1 VSAEPK
7 PSNSLLQGV
16 TVRGALATAKA
27 RLEDAGVDTTVVDA
41 EFLLAHVLGT
51 TRSGLHADSR
61 RALTEDERAALD
73 RLLTRRASREP
84 LAYVL
89 GEWGFRRLTLKVD
102 PRVLVPRPETEIV
115 VERCLARIAGLPE
128 PRVLDVGTG
137 SGAIALSIAD
147 EHPGAR
153 VTAID
158 ASEDALAV
166 ARENSA
172 RTGLAVDLVQ
182 RDLFE
187 GLPDGPWDLVV
198 SNPPY
203 VQDDELAGLAPE
215 VRDWEPRTAVVGAG
229 TTEGVAK
236 AARTA
241 LRPGRALVL
250 ETAGGRAEE
259 VADLLR
265 ELGYVEVRV
274 TDDLAGRSRVAEGVT
289 PGE

>member
-1 VSAEPK
+1 VTSRDALREAEE
-7 PSNSLLQGV
+7 
-16 TVRGALATAKA
+16 RLA
-27 RLEDAGVDTTVVDA
+27 EAGVESPRVDA
-41 EFLLAHVLGT
+41 ELLLAHVLGT
-51 TRSGLHADSR
+51 TRTELHADSR
-61 RALTEDERAALD
+61 RELTGDEAGELE
-73 RLLTRRASREP
+73 RLLARRAVREP

-89 GEWGFRRLTLKVD
+89 GEWGFRRLTLRVD

-137 SGAIALSIAD
+137 SGAIALAIAD

-166 ARENSA
+166 ARENAA
-172 RTGLAVDLVQ
+172 RTGLAVELVQ

-187 GLPDGPWDLVV
+187 GLPEGPWDLVV

-203 VQDDELAGLAPE
+203 IHDSELEELEPE
-215 VRDWEPRTAVVGAG
+215 VRDWEPRAAVVGAG

-236 AARTA
+236 AGRSV
-241 LRPGRALVL
+241 LRPGGALVL

-259 VADLLR
+259 VAELLR
-265 ELGYVEVRV
+265 ELGYVDVRV
-274 TDDLAGRSRVAEGVT
+274 TDDLTGRSRVAEGVT

>member
-1 VSAEPK
+1 MIVRATLDAAE
-7 PSNSLLQGV
+7 
-16 TVRGALATAKA
+16 A
-27 RLEDAGVDTTVVDA
+27 RLEEAGVESPRVDA

-61 RALTEDERAALD
+61 RELTDDEADGLD
-73 RLLTRRASREP
+73 RLLTRRAAREP

-102 PRVLVPRPETEIV
+102 SRVLVPRPETEIV
-115 VERCLARIAGLPE
+115 VERCLTRIAGLPE

-137 SGAIALSIAD
+137 SGAIALAIAD
-147 EHPGAR
+147 EHRGAR

-166 ARENSA
+166 ARENAA
-172 RTGLAVDLVQ
+172 RAGLAVELVQ

-187 GLPDGPWDLVV
+187 GLPEGPWDLVV

-203 VQDDELAGLAPE
+203 IPVDEIEGLGPE
-215 VRDWEPRTAVVGAG
+215 VREWEPRAAVVGAG
-229 TTEGVAK
+229 TTESVAR
-236 AARTA
+236 AALSV
-241 LRPGRALVL
+241 LRPGGALVL

-265 ELGYVEVRV
+265 ELGYADVGV
-274 TDDLAGRSRVAEGVT
+274 TDDLAGRSRVAEGVR

>member
-1 VSAEPK
+1 VTSRDALREAEE
-7 PSNSLLQGV
+7 
-16 TVRGALATAKA
+16 RLAN
-27 RLEDAGVDTTVVDA
+27 AGVDSPRVDA
-41 EFLLAHVLGT
+41 EFLLAHMLAT
-51 TRSGLHADSR
+51 TRSELHANSR
-61 RALTEDERAALD
+61 RELTEDEAAALERLVARRAA
-73 RLLTRRASREP
+73 REP

-102 PRVLVPRPETEIV
+102 SRVLVPRPETEVV

-137 SGAIALSIAD
+137 SGAIALAIAD

-158 ASEDALAV
+158 ASKDALAV
-166 ARENSA
+166 ARENAA
-172 RTGLAVDLVQ
+172 RTGLAVELER

-187 GLPDGPWDLVV
+187 GLPEGPWDLVV

-203 VQDDELAGLAPE
+203 IHDGELEGLEPE
-215 VRDWEPRTAVVGAG
+215 VRDWEPRAAVVGAG
-229 TTEGVAK
+229 TTEGVAT
-236 AARTA
+236 AARSV
-241 LRPGRALVL
+241 LRPGGALVL

-259 VADLLR
+259 VAGRLR
-265 ELGYVEVRV
+265 QLGYVDVRV
-274 TDDLAGRSRVAEGVT
+274 TDDLTGRSRVAEGVT